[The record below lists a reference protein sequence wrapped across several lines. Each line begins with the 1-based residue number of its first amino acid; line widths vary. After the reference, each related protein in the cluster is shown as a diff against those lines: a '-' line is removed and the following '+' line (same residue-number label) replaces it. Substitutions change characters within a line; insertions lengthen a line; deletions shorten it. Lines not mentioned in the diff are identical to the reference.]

1 MQHIDELFR
10 QITDQLIRNSRQDQ
24 EVDRDRVFQPANTT
38 NRVLVDKVIDKLVLP
53 GSTIDGFENLRE
65 LYSRA
70 SQGESCLILMEHYSN
85 FDIPCLFY
93 LADQFENGREITDSV
108 VAMAGTKLNEESRF
122 VLAFT
127 EAYTRL
133 VIYPARLLSSL
144 EGTDRYEQERA
155 RSRVI
160 NRSALREMVRLKHSG
175 HMVLLFPAGTRYRP
189 GKPETK
195 DILLEVDSYIK
206 GFDHL
211 IFVGIAGNTL
221 EVSPAGNMDKDTP
234 ATDVMV
240 YSISEVTDAKAFRTA
255 ARNRAPEGGDEAKRA
270 VTRAVQE
277 RFDERHARAESIRS
291 AAVEKLAEQGVA
303 PQSLNIIPPG

>member
-10 QITDQLIRNSRQDQ
+10 QVTDQLIRNSRQDQ
-24 EVDRDRVFQPANTT
+24 EVDRDHVFQPANTA
-38 NRVLVDKVIDKLVLP
+38 NRVLVDEVIDKLVLP
-53 GSTIDGFENLRE
+53 GSTIDGFDNLRE
-65 LYSRA
+65 LHTRA
-70 SQGESCLILMEHYSN
+70 THGESCLILMEHYSN

-93 LADQFENGREITDSV
+93 LADQFENGRQVTDSV

-122 VLAFT
+122 ILAFT

-133 VIYPARLLSSL
+133 VIYPARLLSAL

-155 RSRVI
+155 RSRTI
-160 NRSALREMVRLKHSG
+160 NRSALREMIRLKYSG

-211 IFVGIAGNTL
+211 VFVGIAGNTL
-221 EVSPAGNMDKDTP
+221 EVSTAGNMDKDIP

-240 YSISEVTDAKAFRTA
+240 YSVSEVTNAAEFRNA
-255 ARNRAPEGGDEAKRA
+255 ARGRAPEGGDAAKRA
-270 VTRAVQE
+270 VTQAVQE
-277 RFDERHARAESIRS
+277 RFDERHARAEAIRGE
-291 AAVEKLAEQGVA
+291 AVEKLAQQGIT